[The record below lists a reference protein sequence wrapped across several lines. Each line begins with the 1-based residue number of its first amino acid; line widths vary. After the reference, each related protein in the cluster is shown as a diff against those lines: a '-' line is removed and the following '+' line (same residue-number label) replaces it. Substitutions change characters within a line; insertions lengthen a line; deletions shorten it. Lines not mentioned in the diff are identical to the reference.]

1 VTSADCGLLKLVVG
15 VNVEDSTVL
24 ARARSLTH
32 SAAMTFLRFTLL
44 FGFLLTVV
52 ACAES
57 GAPSG
62 SDDESTDEAGETDK
76 SGDDDDDDS
85 TSGGKRDASTSS
97 GGKDSSTSSG
107 GSKDAGKSE
116 PKDGGSS
123 APKDSGA
130 SQTVDAGKA
139 TADAGGGFM
148 FPDLFPTTDAGSG
161 TKTDAAVGAPGDKS
175 GPCKDLQLL
184 CFDPIDMF
192 IFNPSDC
199 FTCNGGKGC
208 QGCAI
213 PFAY

>member
-1 VTSADCGLLKLVVG
+1 
-15 VNVEDSTVL
+15 
-24 ARARSLTH
+24 
-32 SAAMTFLRFTLL
+32 MTFLRSTLVL
-44 FGFLLTVV
+44 GFLLTFF

-57 GAPSG
+57 GDAPN
-62 SDDESTDEAGETDK
+62 SDDDSVDEAGETDK
-76 SGDDDDDDS
+76 SEDDDDS
-85 TSGGKRDASTSS
+85 TPSTGGKKDASTSNPA
-97 GGKDSSTSSG
+97 KDASTSNPA
-107 GSKDAGKSE
+107 KDAGKSE
-116 PKDGGSS
+116 PKDSGTSGS
-123 APKDSGA
+123 KDSGS
-130 SQTVDAGKA
+130 SQTADAGKGAVDAGK
-139 TADAGGGFM
+139 DAGGGFM
-148 FPDLFPTTDAGSG
+148 FPDLFPTSDAGSG